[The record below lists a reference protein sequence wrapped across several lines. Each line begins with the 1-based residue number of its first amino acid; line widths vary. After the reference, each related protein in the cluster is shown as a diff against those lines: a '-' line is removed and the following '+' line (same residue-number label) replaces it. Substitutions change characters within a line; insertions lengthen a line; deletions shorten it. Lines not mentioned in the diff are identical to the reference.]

1 VPSDDLPASAPAPEA
16 SVSSSAPA
24 PASADP
30 LSGRIVGGRWRV
42 LRRLDQGGMGA
53 IYEAQNVAIGKRVAL
68 KFIHNWGESAEA
80 CLRFQREAEAASAVE
95 SAHIVQIFD
104 TGTTD
109 EGQPYLVMELL
120 QGESLGA
127 RLRRGKRL
135 TPAEAIQTTAQ
146 VLRGLARAHE
156 AGVIHRDLKPDN
168 VFLVPQDD
176 GALLAKILD
185 FGISK
190 IRREEGAPGVRTI
203 TREGTVLGTPFYMSP
218 EQAQALPEL
227 DARSDLFS
235 VGVILFE
242 CLAGQLPWAS
252 LSSYEAVIVA
262 ICSRDAPDV
271 RLFAPEVSA
280 PLAEALKVALARDA
294 TRRFPSARAFLE
306 ALQGAAPGLLSSG
319 GERSRP
325 PLAEGSAESGAG
337 ATWTPREPLAP
348 VRTPTLRWP
357 APAPSRRWLGGGAAL
372 LLAFVG
378 TWLALHRSAPA
389 PLPQAAASALRPPPE
404 VSMLVEVSPPGAR
417 LLIDGQPPGDG
428 VLRGP
433 ALSEHEIQAEA
444 AGFRPVRRRVLLDG
458 RPALRI
464 ELEPLPTEPP
474 ATSAS
479 ADTAEPPPARPSAVK
494 AASSASRPAAPEPSA
509 GTGLRLKEKL

>member
-168 VFLVPQDD
+168 VFLGPQDD

-227 DARSDLFS
+227 DARSD
-235 VGVILFE
+235 
-242 CLAGQLPWAS
+242 
-252 LSSYEAVIVA
+252 
-262 ICSRDAPDV
+262 
-271 RLFAPEVSA
+271 LFAPEVSA